1 MINNNK
7 ENINSVDDEINLRY
21 IFNTLRRSKKF
32 IFGIVLLSTL
42 YSTIY
47 SYTTKEKWAGSFE
60 IVVKKEEDNN
70 TSNRMGNLSSLLNL
84 SNSNSELETQRL
96 ILKSPS
102 VLMPVY
108 EFVKSY
114 YEKNGID
121 TKNLNFKNWLE
132 DNLFVNFE
140 DETSV
145 LKVEYK
151 NQDKKLILESLELI
165 SSKYKDYSK
174 RDTERQINKTIAYI
188 EKQTEIMKEKSEN
201 SIKRFNEYSLKYGLG
216 SIDGFVG
223 FGNTTSLQENNKAL
237 NLSIN
242 LRNLGESKNVNRSEI
257 SSNQAGIRFN
267 SQFKLLEEYEALFA
281 DLSSKLKPNSKT
293 LIQLD
298 TKIKNLKEKL
308 KRPNQILVE
317 YRKLNS
323 EAVRDENILLEL
335 ENALQLL
342 QLNKVKNP
350 DPWEMISVPTLD
362 PNPIYPQKKKFIF
375 SGIILGLIIGSIIS
389 LLKEKLSGV
398 IFEKDDFTYFLRY
411 IFLDEI
417 YKKYNDIN
425 KIIINNSLNLNQN
438 ETQVGLVYLNDDF
451 FKSENIIS
459 PDYLKGINNLTFIS
473 LVNINNLRNC
483 SQIILI
489 AEEGKITFKNLN
501 LIDKYLLPHKNKIKG
516 WFFLK

>member
-1 MINNNK
+1 
-7 ENINSVDDEINLRY
+7 
-21 IFNTLRRSKKF
+21 
-32 IFGIVLLSTL
+32 
-42 YSTIY
+42 
-47 SYTTKEKWAGSFE
+47 
-60 IVVKKEEDNN
+60 
-70 TSNRMGNLSSLLNL
+70 
-84 SNSNSELETQRL
+84 
-96 ILKSPS
+96 
-102 VLMPVY
+102 
-108 EFVKSY
+108 
-114 YEKNGID
+114 
-121 TKNLNFKNWLE
+121 
-132 DNLFVNFE
+132 
-140 DETSV
+140 
-145 LKVEYK
+145 
-151 NQDKKLILESLELI
+151 
-165 SSKYKDYSK
+165 
-174 RDTERQINKTIAYI
+174 
-188 EKQTEIMKEKSEN
+188 
-201 SIKRFNEYSLKYGLG
+201 
-216 SIDGFVG
+216 
-223 FGNTTSLQENNKAL
+223 TTSLQENNKAL

-489 AEEGKITFKNLN
+489 AE
-501 LIDKYLLPHKNKIKG
+501 
-516 WFFLK
+516 